1 MVRVEKLENV
11 IVDDKI
17 AKVVMTV
24 NDGTNEIE
32 NEVYLAFSD
41 ESTRK
46 RYIVYTSEQAK
57 SETDRIPFTLGTIS
71 LGENG
76 YIIEETSKEDHQN
89 LELPI
94 LNIIGLNA
102 DKDLDEVKK
111 MITDKFPSI
120 MMSDLQVLKTNVAN
134 ITISETKPPKKANM
148 PIAIANGIKKF
159 YLYQLN
165 KELKKVYNATEMSD
179 EEKQA
184 SIERLDNIESKLDS
198 VNEMYLANAEK
209 RGGLTNS
216 MEKSIEE
223 INTAKKDI
231 EAAKNRLQ
239 TLQSDYTE
247 ELQNDLEET
256 VAEEGLEQPTESTPE
271 EVELPEVSSEELNS
285 QEIEETVETA
295 EEEIQTPEVETVE
308 ETSVESE
315 ENVETKVDEEIETP
329 EVVDEAPVEME
340 QPVETP
346 EVEEEV
352 PLQVEESVEPKSEIS
367 VNELIEQTL
376 AEYRRKIDE
385 EIKLEMANT
394 LDKFSESVDS
404 FVEKVKNDIR
414 SIYEQ
419 QLEEQTRQHQN
430 EMLSISAGFTALKEK
445 SEQEIQQAREMKEKN
460 NALQQENEELKSTID
475 SQKTLLDQQNSNMN
489 DLKGEINQL
498 REEKENL
505 LKYKSA
511 YEQVVQM
518 VGNLKPV
525 DPQQQMIDDVVE
537 HVIGKQA

>member
-1 MVRVEKLENV
+1 MVRVEKLDNV

-17 AKVVMTV
+17 TKVVMTT
-24 NDGTNEIE
+24 NDGTNQIE

-41 ESTRK
+41 ESTRR

-71 LGENG
+71 LGENE

-120 MMSDLQVLKTNVAN
+120 MMLDLQVLKTNVAN

-165 KELKKVYNATEMSD
+165 KELKKVYNATEMTD
-179 EEKQA
+179 AEKQA
-184 SIERLDNIESKLDS
+184 SIEKLDNIESKLDS

-216 MEKSIEE
+216 MEQSIEE

-315 ENVETKVDEEIETP
+315 ENVETKVEEEIETP

-340 QPVETP
+340 QPIETP

-367 VNELIEQTL
+367 VNELIERTL